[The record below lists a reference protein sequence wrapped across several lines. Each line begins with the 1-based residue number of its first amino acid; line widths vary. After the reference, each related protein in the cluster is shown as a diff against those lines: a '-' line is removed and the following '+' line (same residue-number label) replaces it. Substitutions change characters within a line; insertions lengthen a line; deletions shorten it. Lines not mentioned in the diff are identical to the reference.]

1 MMDLIFRIYSL
12 AEKQYKL
19 LLLLIAISA
28 YFFNVY
34 NGIIYIIGL
43 SIIYFLLDFEF
54 INKIFKFNKE
64 YLMKELIVIIF
75 LFSITD
81 IVFYYFTTDYVIRP
95 GVPLDENIKA
105 IIFLLVTFFVMLMK
119 NEKIK
124 NKK

>member
-95 GVPLDENIKA
+95 GVPLNENIKV
-105 IIFLLVTFFVMLMK
+105 IIYLLVTFFVMLMK
-119 NEKIK
+119 NKKIK

>member
-75 LFSITD
+75 LFSVTD

>member
-75 LFSITD
+75 LFSVTD

-95 GVPLDENIKA
+95 GVPLDENIKV
-105 IIFLLVTFFVMLMK
+105 IIYLLVTFFVMLMK

>member
-95 GVPLDENIKA
+95 GVPLDENIKV
-105 IIFLLVTFFVMLMK
+105 IIYLLVTFFVMLMK